1 MCHESPRADA
11 PSAPRD
17 AAARPSAGRLPR
29 STGTRPCDN
38 PAVVEAASLPHA
50 RLGAHRPAVLPLAAS
65 LVGVAI
71 ALLALIA
78 DLHHPGGESAAA
90 IVLHVAGGLTYVLVG
105 GAAWLRRP
113 HNRTGVL
120 MVTVGLA
127 WFVQDLEHIT
137 APLPYALGDYFFI
150 AYFGLLGHLVVAF
163 PSGRLETRTDR
174 VVVTAAYLWAL
185 GGNLFTHVLFA
196 PAGSTELLV
205 LHRDATQYAIFD
217 AIQQGLNAT
226 FAVIVVGLVAVHYVR
241 GTPPARRALGPAV
254 WASGPM
260 LLAAIVLS
268 LPGLVG
274 STPVLSSIVPFAT
287 PVALASLPG
296 AFVLGLLLSRLSVAD
311 VGHLVVE
318 LGASPPQERIRDAL
332 AETLHDPSLA
342 VAFQVP
348 DREGWVDAEGMPIN
362 LPDGRSARA
371 ITVLERGGEAV
382 AALIHDRSL
391 ENDPTLVAAVAGA
404 AALAIENE
412 RLRADILVRLAEVR
426 ESRARLVTVADQE
439 RRRLE
444 RDLHDGAQQRLV
456 ALALTLSRAAER
468 LNDGHE
474 GTGELLHDGE
484 RQLQKALE
492 ELRRLA
498 AGIRPAVLSDA
509 GLGAA
514 LESLAENAPLPVTLR
529 QAVDRRLPDSVEAA
543 AYFAVCEALTNAAKH
558 AHATQVTITA
568 SLKDGR
574 LVVAVSDD
582 GVGGAEFGGGS
593 GLSGLVDRI
602 TALDGGLTLDS
613 PEGSGTRVE
622 FELPC
627 A

>member
-1 MCHESPRADA
+1 
-11 PSAPRD
+11 
-17 AAARPSAGRLPR
+17 
-29 STGTRPCDN
+29 
-38 PAVVEAASLPHA
+38 VVEAASLPHA
-50 RLGAHRPAVLPLAAS
+50 RFGAHRPAVLPLAAS

-78 DLHHPGGESAAA
+78 DLHHPRGESAAA

-127 WFVQDLEHIT
+127 WFVQDLEHLT

-174 VVVTAAYLWAL
+174 VVVTAAYLWVL

>member
-1 MCHESPRADA
+1 
-11 PSAPRD
+11 
-17 AAARPSAGRLPR
+17 
-29 STGTRPCDN
+29 
-38 PAVVEAASLPHA
+38 
-50 RLGAHRPAVLPLAAS
+50 
-65 LVGVAI
+65 
-71 ALLALIA
+71 
-78 DLHHPGGESAAA
+78 
-90 IVLHVAGGLTYVLVG
+90 
-105 GAAWLRRP
+105 
-113 HNRTGVL
+113 
-120 MVTVGLA
+120 
-127 WFVQDLEHIT
+127 
-137 APLPYALGDYFFI
+137 
-150 AYFGLLGHLVVAF
+150 
-163 PSGRLETRTDR
+163 
-174 VVVTAAYLWAL
+174 
-185 GGNLFTHVLFA
+185 
-196 PAGSTELLV
+196 
-205 LHRDATQYAIFD
+205 
-217 AIQQGLNAT
+217 
-226 FAVIVVGLVAVHYVR
+226 
-241 GTPPARRALGPAV
+241 
-254 WASGPM
+254 
-260 LLAAIVLS
+260 
-268 LPGLVG
+268 
-274 STPVLSSIVPFAT
+274 
-287 PVALASLPG
+287 
-296 AFVLGLLLSRLSVAD
+296 VAD

>member
-1 MCHESPRADA
+1 
-11 PSAPRD
+11 
-17 AAARPSAGRLPR
+17 
-29 STGTRPCDN
+29 
-38 PAVVEAASLPHA
+38 
-50 RLGAHRPAVLPLAAS
+50 
-65 LVGVAI
+65 
-71 ALLALIA
+71 
-78 DLHHPGGESAAA
+78 
-90 IVLHVAGGLTYVLVG
+90 
-105 GAAWLRRP
+105 
-113 HNRTGVL
+113 
-120 MVTVGLA
+120 
-127 WFVQDLEHIT
+127 
-137 APLPYALGDYFFI
+137 
-150 AYFGLLGHLVVAF
+150 
-163 PSGRLETRTDR
+163 

-196 PAGSTELLV
+196 PAGDTEFLV
-205 LHRDATQYAIFD
+205 LHRDATQYAIVD
-217 AIQQGLNAT
+217 AIQQGLNAA
-226 FAVIVVGLVAVHYVR
+226 FAVMVVGLVAVHYIR

-342 VAFQVP
+342 VAFKVP
-348 DREGWVDAEGMPIN
+348 DREGWVDAEGMPIT

-371 ITVLERGGEAV
+371 VTVLERGGEAV

-391 ENDPTLVAAVAGA
+391 ENDPTLVAAVAAA

-456 ALALTLSRAAER
+456 ALALTLSRTAER
-468 LNDGHE
+468 LNDGRD

-568 SLKDGR
+568 SLEDGR

-593 GLSGLVDRI
+593 GLNGLMDRI
-602 TALDGGLTLDS
+602 SALDGRLSLDS
-613 PEGSGTRVE
+613 PAGQGTRLEV
-622 FELPC
+622 ELPC